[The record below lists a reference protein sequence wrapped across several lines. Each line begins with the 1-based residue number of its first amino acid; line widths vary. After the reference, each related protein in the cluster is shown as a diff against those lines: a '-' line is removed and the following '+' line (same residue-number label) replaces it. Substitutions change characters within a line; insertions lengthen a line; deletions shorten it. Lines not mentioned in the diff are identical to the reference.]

1 MPVTVTVGLDGS
13 PESLAAAEWAAG
25 EAKLR
30 GLPVKLVHVLDPI
43 PVPTAQAPLLGAETL
58 QYWRERVPRES
69 AGGLRLRHPD
79 VEVVDEQA
87 VGRPADV
94 LTASAKEAALL
105 VLGSRGLS
113 GFGGY
118 LIGSV
123 GQAVVAH
130 TATPV
135 VLVRAVKQT
144 SDGHATDPSS
154 VPPTVNSHRPIVLGL
169 DVDQPDDSVVE
180 FAFDEA
186 TRHLA
191 PLRVVHAWDA
201 PPYYPY
207 GFSAEPGLY
216 ERLLRQQATALSEV
230 LQPWREKFPGV
241 DIVEESPFGPAAR
254 YLVEASRE
262 GSLLVVGRRI
272 RRRALGTHIGPVTHA
287 VLHHATT
294 PVAVVA
300 HP

>member
-13 PESLAAAEWAAG
+13 PESLAAAEWAAR

-30 GLPVKLVHVLDPI
+30 GMPVKLVHVLDPI
-43 PVPTAQAPLLGAETL
+43 PVPTAQAPLIGAETL
-58 QYWRERVPRES
+58 QYWRERVPRKS
-69 AGGLRLRHPD
+69 AGDLRLRHPD
-79 VEVVDEQA
+79 VEIVDEQA
-87 VGRPADV
+87 VGRPADA
-94 LTASAKEAALL
+94 LTAAAEDAALL

-113 GFGGY
+113 GVGGY
-118 LIGSV
+118 LVGSV
-123 GQAVVAH
+123 GQAVVAR

-135 VLVRAVKQT
+135 VLVRAEEE
-144 SDGHATDPSS
+144 SAEGHTTDLPD
-154 VPPTVNSHRPIVLGL
+154 VAPTANAHRPIVLGL
-169 DVDQPDDSVVE
+169 DIDQPDDSVIE

-191 PLRVVHAWDA
+191 PLRVVHAWDC

-216 ERLLRQQATALSEV
+216 ERLSHQQAAALSEV
-230 LQPWREKFPGV
+230 VRPWREKFPGV
-241 DIVEESPFGPAAR
+241 DIVEVSPFGAAAKH
-254 YLVEASRE
+254 LVEASRE
-262 GSLLVVGRRI
+262 GSLLVVGRRS
-272 RRRALGTHIGPVTHA
+272 RRRALGLHIGPVTHA
-287 VLHHATT
+287 VLHHASI